1 MRAIL
6 LAIGAGLC
14 WGVGEVCTRAVLHT
28 HKVGPMTAVALRSL
42 IALPLIVGA
51 WLIAWRV
58 LHATNE
64 PAGWTRMGAA
74 NWTRLALGSGVMAG
88 GMAMVLFYWA
98 LSVGEVSR
106 VKPIAFGVAPA
117 AGVLLGAM
125 FLGEAL
131 SARKLAGVALIIL
144 GIAAIALSPHTNGAA
159 PGTTDEAPSAPGT
172 GGSTHA

>member
-28 HKVGPMTAVALRSL
+28 HKIGPMTAVAMRSL

-58 LHATNE
+58 LHASSE
-64 PAGWTRMGAA
+64 PDGWTRMGAG
-74 NWTRLALGSGVMAG
+74 NWTRLTLGSGVVAG

-106 VKPIAFGVAPA
+106 VKPIAFGIAPA
-117 AGVLLGAM
+117 AGVVLGAL
-125 FLGEAL
+125 FLGETL
-131 SARKLAGVALIIL
+131 TARKLVGVVLIIL
-144 GIAAIALSPHTNGAA
+144 GVVAIGLSPSRREPTKPNGDAHA
-159 PGTTDEAPSAPGT
+159 GPAMEANA
-172 GGSTHA
+172 HA